1 MVVLLSLIAACAA
14 LSLSLSLATPSLAHC
29 SSRTAFLSMG
39 ISSVGSLLSIPRRLT
54 PSSGVASAMTTSTT
68 TTTTAVDND
77 KSIQPTP
84 RNTVIYQ
91 PLSIDIDGVRIPIAA
106 WYPSNNEN
114 SSDSSKEECATAVT
128 NDVSYEYRIS
138 VSKIGKYLAQWNLP
152 TFLDRNFKL
161 LPSMT
166 NGAVVV
172 VQSIPSN
179 DKNSD
184 SIQQLQLLPKSSYPT
199 VLLAHGFLGSR
210 FDLSHLGETL
220 ASNGFLVLSPEYPE
234 SLSSSYDIS
243 QSTAFTGRRDS
254 TDRTLITNTLL
265 TTLTT
270 KWGIEPASYGIVGH
284 SLGCGTVDTT
294 GDEHWTRVCIAG
306 FPSLRGSNCLFIGSI
321 NDGAVPALRSVETL
335 KQNNFVFL
343 NTNEDEKQQLSWN
356 SDTTLPSRAALIFRN
371 INTAPNHISFLAEG
385 PNNAMV
391 EFLSPLLPLARL
403 VGIPL
408 LDFDKYQV
416 SRDSKVTSDVVIPL
430 IVEYMKQNMILR
442 LSSLS

>member
-1 MVVLLSLIAACAA
+1 MVVLLALIAACAA

-29 SSRTAFLSMG
+29 TSRTAFVSTG
-39 ISSVGSLLSIPRRLT
+39 ISSFGSLLSIPRRP
-54 PSSGVASAMTTSTT
+54 PSSGVASATT
-68 TTTTAVDND
+68 TTTVVDND

-114 SSDSSKEECATAVT
+114 SSDSKEDCATAVT

-152 TFLDRNFKL
+152 TFFDRNFKL

-179 DKNSD
+179 DKNGD
-184 SIQQLQLLPKSSYPT
+184 SLQQLQLLPQSSYPM

-270 KWGIEPASYGIVGH
+270 KWGIVPASYGIVGH

-335 KQNNFVFL
+335 KENNFVFL
-343 NTNEDEKQQLSWN
+343 NTNEEEKQQLWN
-356 SDTTLPSRAALIFRN
+356 SDMTTLPSRAALIFRN

-408 LDFDKYQV
+408 LDFDKYQL

-430 IVEYMKQNMILR
+430 IVEYMKQNMIPR

>member
-29 SSRTAFLSMG
+29 SSRTAFVSTG
-39 ISSVGSLLSIPRRLT
+39 ISSFGSLLSIPRRLT

-68 TTTTAVDND
+68 TTTAVDSD

-106 WYPSNNEN
+106 WYPSNNDN
-114 SSDSSKEECATAVT
+114 SSDDKDSECATAVT

-161 LPSMT
+161 SPSMT

-179 DKNSD
+179 DENCD
-184 SIQQLQLLPKSSYPT
+184 SIQQLQLLPKSSYPM

-234 SLSSSYDIS
+234 SLSSSYDVS
-243 QSTAFTGRRDS
+243 RSTAFTGRRDS

-294 GDEHWTRVCIAG
+294 GDERWTRVCIAG

-343 NTNEDEKQQLSWN
+343 HEEETRLWN
-356 SDTTLPSRAALIFRN
+356 SDMTTLPSRAALIFRN

-385 PNNAMV
+385 PNDAMV
-391 EFLSPLLPLARL
+391 EFLAPLLPLARL

-408 LDFDKYQV
+408 LDFDKYQL

-430 IVEYMKQNMILR
+430 IVEYMEQNMIPR